1 MKVQRCQEQFEQISN
16 EIKREM
22 ERFELNRVRDFKSNV
37 VRYIEDQMAHQKQ
50 VSSLL
55 PLS

>member
-1 MKVQRCQEQFEQISN
+1 MQRCQEQFEQISN

-22 ERFELNRVRDFKSNV
+22 KRFELNRVRDFKTSV

-50 VSSLL
+50 VNFD
-55 PLS
+55 